1 MTSNERR
8 RRTLRGMGTAPR
20 DEWPGPVDGLSER
33 NLRILEAVYHE
44 AALAASEDM
53 SPGLL
58 EELDDELAL
67 AAHLQRLFKQR

>member
-8 RRTLRGMGTAPR
+8 RRTLRGMGTAR
-20 DEWPGPVDGLSER
+20 QEERAGPVDGLSER

-53 SPGLL
+53 SPGTL
-58 EELDDELAL
+58 EELEDELAL